1 MPGPQPL
8 PLSLTVPQRAILEG
22 LVRRQTSPQRLVWR
36 AQTILAAADGAPN
49 AHIAQ
54 RLGLTRTTVHTWR
67 ERWRVAA
74 PHLDLP
80 EAEEP
85 DAPPLAVRI
94 EACLADAPR
103 PGTPATF
110 TPEQLTQLI
119 ALACEAPQDSGRPVT
134 HWTPKE
140 LADELVQR
148 DIVVSISP
156 RTIGRF
162 LKRSRSQA
170 PSDPVL
176 AQS

>member
-1 MPGPQPL
+1 MSLHGYQKMSAKPCKQDAEESL
-8 PLSLTVPQRAILEG
+8 PVRSLSNRKPK
-22 LVRRQTSPQRLVWR
+22 P
-36 AQTILAAADGAPN
+36 PN
-49 AHIAQ
+49 CLLIQ
-54 RLGLTRTTVHTWR
+54 DKTFYSLGLTRTTVHTWR

-148 DIVVSISP
+148 DIVESISP